1 MMNTLTYIYYI
12 YTILLAATLIVL
24 IAWAQVVKWRT
35 NHLHRFEK
43 LLSQRYMRIV
53 TAIILSNESL
63 PSRFPMIEHRG
74 AKEILSRVL
83 AKVASAVYGPDA
95 AIIGR
100 IASDNGIDRWLLQ
113 QAKRHRGFRRAEYI
127 SRLAS
132 IPATPYTI
140 SRIDRYSDDSN
151 RFTRF
156 YALIIRI
163 AADTSSALR
172 ELAEYPQP
180 LNGFEVAEVMALLRR
195 GLLPVAC
202 EPLLTSKSH
211 NLRIIGLNIAKV
223 FGMSEVKP
231 LLLDIAVT
239 DSNES
244 IAHEALHTLIS
255 MHSSLAHS
263 EIAECIHSLT
273 LSERRS
279 LCRYLAFE
287 GYSASALERLFGNLE
302 GRYAERLVATYKRRI
317 VCIPQL

>member
-1 MMNTLTYIYYI
+1 MITTLTYIYYI
-12 YTILLAATLIVL
+12 YATLLATSLLTLIC
-24 IAWAQVVKWRT
+24 WAHLTKWRT
-35 NHLHRFEK
+35 RHLHRFEE

-63 PSRFPMIEHRG
+63 PSRFPMIEQRG

-83 AKVASAVYGPDA
+83 AKVASAVYGPDT

-100 IASDNGIDRWLLQ
+100 IAADNGIDRWLLQ

-140 SRIDRYSDDSN
+140 SRIGRYADDSN

-156 YALIIRI
+156 YALITRI
-163 AADTSSALR
+163 AADSSSALR

-202 EPLLTSKSH
+202 EPLLISKSR
-211 NLRIIGLNIAKV
+211 NLRIVGLNIAKA
-223 FGMSEVKP
+223 FGMNEVKP
-231 LLLDIAVT
+231 LLLEIAVT
-239 DSNES
+239 DSDES
-244 IAHEALHTLIS
+244 IIREALHALIA

-263 EIAECIHSLT
+263 EIVECIHSLT

-279 LCRYLAFE
+279 LCRHLAFE
-287 GYSASALERLFGNLE
+287 GYSASALERLFGSRE
-302 GRYAERLVATYKRRI
+302 GRYAERLVTTYKRRI